1 VKKTTQKLH
10 PSLLVKRNKD
20 LPPSEI
26 LKITTMARDCKNL
39 APWDRQIQ
47 ISRKK
52 IINKLEKILG
62 IEIGKNII
70 KEKVLIKLIH
80 FTKMV

>member
-1 VKKTTQKLH
+1 MINSPYNINQ
-10 PSLLVKRNKD
+10 N
-20 LPPSEI
+20 
-26 LKITTMARDCKNL
+26 
-39 APWDRQIQ
+39 WDRQIQ

-70 KEKVLIKLIH
+70 KEKVYSPIDL
-80 FTKMV
+80 

>member
-1 VKKTTQKLH
+1 
-10 PSLLVKRNKD
+10 
-20 LPPSEI
+20 
-26 LKITTMARDCKNL
+26 MARDCKNL